1 MFHRIKNSFRNR
13 ASGRQQSEDDGVP
26 LFTMSEQLRAAVQ
39 IAHQPNWNASP
50 RRQND
55 RDSRNLPSVQEI
67 RVPQTPQH
75 APLSPHHSSRGSQHN
90 RSRSIQS
97 NENGRP
103 SMSERAES
111 VVSRSSSHHTTST
124 NMNPRVVVPQSR
136 SSRSELR
143 LSSASRDKPRSS
155 ILRSMFIER
164 PSNKYSGINV
174 TMSKADQDVMVIA
187 PSNTQDQVS

>member
-1 MFHRIKNSFRNR
+1 MFHKIKNPFRNR
-13 ASGRQQSEDDGVP
+13 ASGRRPSEDGVP
-26 LFTMSEQLRAAVQ
+26 LLTMSEQLRSSVQ

-75 APLSPHHSSRGSQHN
+75 APLSPHHSSLDNQHT

-103 SMSERAES
+103 STSTRAES

-124 NMNPRVVVPQSR
+124 NMNPRVVVPQSG

-143 LSSASRDKPRSS
+143 LSSASRVKPRSS
-155 ILRSMFIER
+155 ILRSIFIER
-164 PSNKYSGINV
+164 PSNKSR
-174 TMSKADQDVMVIA
+174 
-187 PSNTQDQVS
+187 